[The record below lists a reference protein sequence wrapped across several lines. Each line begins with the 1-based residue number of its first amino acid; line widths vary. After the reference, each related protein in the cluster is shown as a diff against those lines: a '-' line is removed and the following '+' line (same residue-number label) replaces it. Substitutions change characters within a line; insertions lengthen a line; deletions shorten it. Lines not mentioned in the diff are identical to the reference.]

1 MQAPEMRE
9 ARRTNFLKEIRLMM
23 YGYGDVSA
31 PRHDTAEALHGYV
44 LDYLSILLT
53 NTHNMAQVKGKTKTE
68 DLLYCLRRDRRKYS
82 RVRQL
87 LITNEELKM
96 ARKAF
101 EFKEYEKE

>member
-1 MQAPEMRE
+1 MKE
-9 ARRTNFLKEIRLMM
+9 ARKTSFLKEIRSMM

-31 PRHDTAEALHGYV
+31 PRHDAAEVLHGYV

-68 DLLYCLRRDRRKYS
+68 DLLYYLRRDRKKYS

-101 EFKEYEKE
+101 ELKEYEKD